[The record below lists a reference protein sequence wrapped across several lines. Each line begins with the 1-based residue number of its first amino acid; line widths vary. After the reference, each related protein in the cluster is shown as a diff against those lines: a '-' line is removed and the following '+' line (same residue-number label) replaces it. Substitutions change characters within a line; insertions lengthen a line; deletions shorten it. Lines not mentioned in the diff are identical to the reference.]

1 MKSTLRIKSDPEI
14 ELEVGASDLANLIGS
29 MPDTADEKVLK
40 VLEVLASHPASAVRI
55 AIACKDNLTAETVA
69 TLSVDKEIN
78 VLRQLVNTNKGRE
91 LLETSQLM
99 KMIGFD
105 NELAQSIASYVE
117 RYENADVEKL
127 SDLLIKHSDP
137 GVRLAAANN
146 SGIAKKFLKMLLK
159 DDDLP
164 VREAA
169 KRSLS

>member
-117 RYENADVEKL
+117 RYENADVGAGQIDAAHIGTLK
-127 SDLLIKHSDP
+127 I
-137 GVRLAAANN
+137 GLAAGGVAEN
-146 SGIAKKFLKMLLK
+146 GILQ
-159 DDDLP
+159 
-164 VREAA
+164 VGIGQHRTVEVGAA
-169 KRSLS
+169 